1 MNLRASSLVHI
12 VLFVFVGLNGFL
24 EFLGIPTAA
33 TKFLVLGLILC
44 ILFIHGLETRSKLH
58 NQIFLIFV
66 IIYILFNI
74 HIFRSSSLILGVS
87 LFQILSPLILYYLL
101 ESLTSYSPRI
111 ISSRILIFFLALQIT
126 FALIKFIF
134 VGQNE
139 GQGIGTVSIQAGAV
153 SAYVVVSF
161 CLTAIVLNV
170 NKQTAFLILGFA
182 LLFAF
187 INEKRI
193 GVLLIGFFA
202 FIIFSDSRV
211 YKFKIFR
218 YFLAIPL
225 AIAFGYVGSVAL
237 PSLLEGRSS
246 VLQIFSRITEYL
258 LLVNQNGEAIGRLAG
273 LTQTVLSL
281 EGYEQFIFGKGPSEF
296 LSSSVAGLTN
306 NTNIGF
312 NAVGSTILI
321 GRFGFFGLAV
331 VLGLMLLLLKR
342 QRGRASRL
350 LVFYMI
356 FDIMIYS
363 SGFFLSYLG
372 VYLLLLFRSIEI
384 NQSIDLQK
392 QRMSEI

>member
-1 MNLRASSLVHI
+1 M
-12 VLFVFVGLNGFL
+12 
-24 EFLGIPTAA
+24 
-33 TKFLVLGLILC
+33 
-44 ILFIHGLETRSKLH
+44 
-58 NQIFLIFV
+58 
-66 IIYILFNI
+66 
-74 HIFRSSSLILGVS
+74 
-87 LFQILSPLILYYLL
+87 
-101 ESLTSYSPRI
+101 
-111 ISSRILIFFLALQIT
+111 
-126 FALIKFIF
+126 
-134 VGQNE
+134 
-139 GQGIGTVSIQAGAV
+139 
-153 SAYVVVSF
+153 
-161 CLTAIVLNV
+161 
-170 NKQTAFLILGFA
+170 
-182 LLFAF
+182 
-187 INEKRI
+187 
-193 GVLLIGFFA
+193 
-202 FIIFSDSRV
+202 
-211 YKFKIFR
+211 
-218 YFLAIPL
+218 